1 VSITSIA
8 FLSNTI
14 TKPFDRFL
22 KSYTLTHYPL
32 DTIINTLYSKIDEE
46 LLVILLDGSFFG
58 ENYNESFLLLKNA
71 LINFREN
78 NRAKIIINTV
88 DTEFNQ
94 IFTPY
99 HVSKELALVS
109 LNMQIA
115 SLQNEILD
123 LGILDFYLLCKEH
136 GRKNLVNEKNGY
148 LFQTPFTKLAIEHL
162 SAKIEELISLF
173 STPRIKA
180 IAIDADNTLWGGIIG
195 EDGLSGIKIDN
206 NYPGIIYKKFQNYL
220 LELKNSGII
229 LILLS
234 KNDESAVQEVFTK
247 KNMPLAL
254 DDFVA
259 TAINWNS
266 KSENL
271 SAILEELSLTKTG
284 IIFLDD
290 SATEI
295 EEMRQRMG
303 IDCYKMNPA
312 SPLENIEMLKNITA
326 LKALHVSDEDV
337 KKTVLYKVEK
347 ERQTLNTTL
356 QSKEDFIASLG
367 IKISVTCNN
376 ENHIERIT
384 QLTNKT
390 NQFNLTTKRYELSQ
404 IKELMKS
411 GTVYDFSVS
420 DKFGDMGLAGVV
432 IIKEDEIDS
441 FLMSCR
447 VLGRGI
453 EEAVLT
459 FITQKHSN
467 LRATYYKT
475 EKNSLVEEFYENNGF
490 ELLDTDATTPSKHYK
505 FAKFADINKDIKVNY
520 ES

>member
-1 VSITSIA
+1 MHINSIA

-32 DTIINTLYSKIDEE
+32 DTIIATLYSTVQED
-46 LLVILLDGSFFG
+46 LLIILLDHSFFG
-58 ENYNESFLLLKNA
+58 DEQSFTHLKNA
-71 LINFREN
+71 LHIFRAKN
-78 NRAKIIINTV
+78 NAKIIINTV
-88 DTEFNQ
+88 DAEFNH

-99 HVSKELALVS
+99 HLNKEFSLVS
-109 LNMQIA
+109 LNAQIA
-115 SLQNEILD
+115 SLQKEIAD
-123 LGILDFYLLCKEH
+123 LGILDFYSLCKEH
-136 GRKNLVNEKNGY
+136 GRKNLINEKNGY
-148 LFQTPFTKLAIEHL
+148 LFQTPFTKLAMELL

-173 STPRIKA
+173 GTPRIKA
-180 IAIDADNTLWGGIIG
+180 IAVDADNTLWGGIIG
-195 EDGLSGIKIDN
+195 EDGISGIQLDN

-234 KNDESAVQEVFTK
+234 KNDESALQELFSK
-247 KNMPLAL
+247 KEMPLSL

-259 TAINWNS
+259 SAVNWSS

-290 SATEI
+290 SSAEI

-303 IDCYKMNPA
+303 ISCYKMNPA
-312 SPLENIEMLKNITA
+312 NPLENIKTLQEITA

-337 KKTVLYKVEK
+337 KKTALYKVEK
-347 ERQTLNTTL
+347 ERQTLSATL
-356 QSKEDFIASLG
+356 QNKDDFIASLG
-367 IKISVTCNN
+367 IKIDVTCNN
-376 ENHIERIT
+376 LHHIERLT
-384 QLTNKT
+384 QLANKT

-404 IKELMKS
+404 IKELMKN
-411 GTVYDFSVS
+411 GYVYDFSVS
-420 DKFGDMGLAGVV
+420 DKFGDMGLVGVV
-432 IIKEDEIDS
+432 IIKENEIDT
-441 FLMSCR
+441 FLLSCR

-453 EEAVLT
+453 EECVLD
-459 FITQKHSN
+459 FITRKHPN
-467 LRATYYKT
+467 LEARYYKT
-475 EKNSLVEEFYENNGF
+475 EKNSLVEYFYENNGF
-490 ELLDTDATTPSKHYK
+490 ECCSKSENSKHYK
-505 FAKFADINKDIKVNY
+505 FAKFADINKSIRIEY